1 MTERFA
7 TAMGAVFMERLSTI
21 EAAEDAAPTQRFRR
35 GSFFVWALPGGGF
48 GWTDDATHPP
58 GELVSSLIA
67 GGDWKRRRE
76 KKQTIVT
83 AKAQDA
89 EAVDDR
95 LEDTQDPDPFEGLDL
110 EDDRQQ
116 SLF

>member
-1 MTERFA
+1 MTERFE

-76 KKQTIVT
+76 KKQAIAVKT
-83 AKAQDA
+83 QDA
-89 EAVDDR
+89 EAVADR

-110 EDDRQQ
+110 EDHDRQQ
-116 SLF
+116 NLF